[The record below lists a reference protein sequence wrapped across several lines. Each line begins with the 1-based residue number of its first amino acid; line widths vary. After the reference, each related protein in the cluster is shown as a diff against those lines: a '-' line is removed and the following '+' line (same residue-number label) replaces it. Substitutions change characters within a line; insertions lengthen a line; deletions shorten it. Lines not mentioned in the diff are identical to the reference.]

1 MSSFNL
7 SNFKKTI
14 PANIYKEGEVTFNQG
29 GVSKTVPNKENEWL
43 AEVTVGR
50 EVFNVEIMIDNE
62 KNILDHFCDC
72 PSETDFC
79 RHQVAVFLK
88 LKEIWPTLAKKKEKA
103 KAKPEK
109 PIKKKKLTPTET
121 ILGEITKV
129 ELYEFLRK
137 ALADNKAFKNQFLV
151 HFADKNDS
159 NDRKYFNEVLRSTA
173 TSIKRNG
180 YLGTRD
186 TKKFIVTA
194 AELATKAT
202 TAFEAK
208 KYKDFAPIALALIES
223 LTTLLKRMED
233 SEGKLNT
240 MINNSLKHFGE
251 IAKKAPYDLKMS
263 VLKELFE
270 ILENNISEIYQSFR
284 SELLALWKKI
294 GQENDLHKLYNEF
307 LDKQMATNNRQNS
320 GFWAFSTSN
329 GETTLETD
337 LIDLKREFYKANKM
351 QDKIPELLAKSQHI
365 SRYRKEYVEYLFVQK
380 NYTEA
385 QKVLEKYV
393 FNKYLLMSGGNIDIF
408 WLNKLDETNEKLGD
422 KEGTIKALLQRFRF
436 GDYKQFSVIEKI
448 KKMVSKQQWLDTSEL
463 LVKEIT
469 DKQKQSSI
477 GNYGFYSSNRST
489 KIPAA
494 VGHFYVLD
502 ERWDDLEK
510 MVLKNNDIESYAIFC
525 EYLLINNF
533 KKTYKYLEDNLME
546 WFKKSNYSDYPFIA
560 SIVSALQNAGPEA
573 KDFTDKFIYHIQTY
587 HKGKKTLTE
596 ALRKKKVVGF

>member
-7 SNFKKTI
+7 SNFKKI
-14 PANIYKEGEVTFNQG
+14 VPVNLYKEGEMTFNQG
-29 GVSKTVPNKENEWL
+29 GVTKTTPNKENEWL

-72 PSETDFC
+72 PSETEHC

-88 LKEIWPTLAKKKEKA
+88 LKEIWPTLAKKKEK

-109 PIKKKKLTPTET
+109 PVKKKKLSPVET

-137 ALADNKAFKNQFLV
+137 ALTDNKVFKNQFLV
-151 HFADKNDS
+151 HFADKNS
-159 NDRKYFNEVLRSTA
+159 NNDRKFFGDVLRSTA

-186 TKKFIVTA
+186 SKKFIVTA
-194 AELATKAT
+194 TEIATKASA
-202 TAFEAK
+202 AFETK
-208 KYKDFAPIALALIES
+208 KYKDFAPIGLAIIES

-233 SEGKLNT
+233 SEGKLHA
-240 MINNSLKHFGE
+240 MINTTLKHFGE
-251 IAKKAPYDLKMS
+251 LSKKAPYDLKMS
-263 VLKELFE
+263 VFKELFE
-270 ILENNISEIYQSFR
+270 VLEVNISEIHQSFR
-284 SELLALWKKI
+284 PELLALWQKI
-294 GQENDLHKLYNEF
+294 GQEADLHKLYNEF
-307 LDKQMATNNRQNS
+307 LDKQMTAASRHNS
-320 GFWAFSTSN
+320 GFWAISSLS

-337 LIDLKREFYKANKM
+337 MIDLKKEFYKANKLT
-351 QDKIPELLAKSQHI
+351 DKIPELLAKSQHI
-365 SRYRKEYVEYLFVQK
+365 SRYRKEYVEYLFTK
-380 NYTEA
+380 KDFTEA
-385 QKVLEKYV
+385 KKVLEKYI
-393 FNKYLLMSGGNIDIF
+393 FNKAVLLSGNKIDIF
-408 WLNKLDETNEKLGD
+408 WLNKLDEANEKLGD

-448 KKMVSKQQWLDTSEL
+448 KKMITKQQWNETVEL

-469 DKQKQSSI
+469 EKQKQSSI
-477 GNYGFYSSNRST
+477 SHYGFYQSSRST

-510 MVLKNNDIESYAIFC
+510 MVLKNNDIESYATFC
-525 EYLLINNF
+525 EYLLMSNF
-533 KKTYKYLEDNLME
+533 KQTFKYLEDNLME
-546 WFKKSNYSDYPFIA
+546 WFKKGNYSDYPFIA

-573 KDFTDKFIYHIQTY
+573 KDFTDKFIHHLQTY
-587 HKGKKTLTE
+587 HKGKKTLAE